1 MSLISAIRAGLAG
14 NDLSKRITASDA
26 VSAGRTVVATASG
39 AVYGGLAGG
48 AIASGAVALGVA
60 SAPVTVPLAA
70 ASALFGFAAS
80 LFD

>member
-1 MSLISAIRAGLAG
+1 MSLITAIRAGLAG

-26 VSAGRTVVATASG
+26 VSAGRTAVATASG
-39 AVYGGLAGG
+39 AVYGGLTG
-48 AIASGAVALGVA
+48 GAVALGVA

-70 ASALFGFAAS
+70 ASALIGFAAS

>member
-1 MSLISAIRAGLAG
+1 MSLITAIRAGL
-14 NDLSKRITASDA
+14 
-26 VSAGRTVVATASG
+26 AGRTVVATASG

-60 SAPVTVPLAA
+60 SAPVTVSLAA
-70 ASALFGFAAS
+70 VSALFGFAAS